1 MKNTTKIIREI
12 LKNDELIIKNCRE
25 QRKLLSKLHEI
36 WSLTEEQ
43 YDKRDESVLD
53 EMFST
58 ATEAVHYFE
67 KLWIPTEKAYRF
79 VDVWLY
85 D

>member
-36 WSLTEEQ
+36 GSLTEEQ

-67 KLWIPTEKAYRF
+67 KL
-79 VDVWLY
+79 
-85 D
+85 

>member
-36 WSLTEEQ
+36 GSLTEEQ
-43 YDKRDESVLD
+43 YDKKDEAVLD

-79 VDVWLY
+79 VDVRLY